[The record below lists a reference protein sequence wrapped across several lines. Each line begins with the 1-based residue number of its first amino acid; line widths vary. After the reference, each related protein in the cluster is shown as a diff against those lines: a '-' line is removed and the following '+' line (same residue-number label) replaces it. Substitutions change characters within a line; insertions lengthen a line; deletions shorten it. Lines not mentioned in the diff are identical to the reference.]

1 MLVRCGTDRLLCFL
15 LEGIH
20 VFGCQFISPLF
31 IAILLGELVLY
42 E

>member
-1 MLVRCGTDRLLCFL
+1 MLVRCGTDGLSRCL